1 MLCKLHFNDDHLQ
14 RKINTKMK
22 IKNVA
27 YRINQ

>member
-1 MLCKLHFNDDHLQ
+1 MLCKLHFNDDHLKS
-14 RKINTKMK
+14 KINTKMK